1 MVNTHYG
8 DDLCLMPGLPPM
20 HHWEN
25 RPQVTEVRALTLL
38 GVSHLMFAQHLV
50 QGVMGRVWMAARETY
65 EACSG
70 IIVASPEAYEPEA
83 IAATRDWMA
92 ETGRQAW
99 VIGPLLPPIQTKE
112 AISGEE
118 AQSAGSRKIKEFM
131 RKVLVSHGEHSML
144 YVSIILY
151 LQHCGL

>member
-1 MVNTHYG
+1 MVNTHYA

-25 RPQVTEVRALTLL
+25 SPQVTEVRALPFLV
-38 GVSHLMFAQHLV
+38 VSRLIFAQHLV

-65 EACSG
+65 AACSS

-92 ETGRQAW
+92 ETGRRAW

-118 AQSAGSRKIKEFM
+118 AQSAGSRKIMEFM
-131 RKVLVSHGEHSML
+131 ENVRVSHGEHSML
-144 YVSIILY
+144 YVSIVLY
-151 LQHCGL
+151 FQH